1 MPPAVTIDDVI
12 TQCGLKIANLAYVTG
27 NGFYNQNQA
36 VPNWIAGMF
45 SQTSGIFPPSSDQL
59 VKQRVVTNW
68 LAQHKIA
75 QALLIPADF
84 LQQPDSTSAVI
95 DAVFRVANAVKFAVI
110 DNLITVG
117 QQNAVIA
124 LFNTTWT

>member
-12 TQCGLKIANLAYVTG
+12 TQCSAKIANLSYVTG

-45 SQTSGIFPPSSDQL
+45 SEATGIFKPSADAL

-68 LAQHKIA
+68 LASHRMA
-75 QALLIPADF
+75 QALLRPADL

-95 DAVFRVANAVKFAVI
+95 DAVFRVSNAVKFAVI
-110 DNLITVG
+110 DGAITG
-117 QQNAVIA
+117 AQQTAVVA
-124 LFNTTWT
+124 LFNATWA